1 MAKVLILTTENAA
14 RSQMLEG
21 WLRYY
26 TRNNVVI
33 RSAGLKPC
41 NMDAF
46 AVKAMIEAVVD
57 IREAKSNTLG
67 ELDET
72 HFDQIITLTPLATSE
87 AMSKYPSAT
96 VEEAIFDDP
105 KQATGEEKER
115 LKIYRRS
122 VDEID
127 DYAFNYAVR
136 KLGLEF

>member
-26 TRNNVVI
+26 TRNNVVVQ
-33 RSAGLKPC
+33 SAGLTSCAIDP
-41 NMDAF
+41 F

-57 IREAKSNTLG
+57 IREAKSKILG
-67 ELDET
+67 KLDEIP
-72 HFDQIITLTPLATSE
+72 FDQIITLTPLATSE
-87 AMSKYPSAT
+87 AMSKYPTAT

-105 KQATGEEKER
+105 KLATGEEKER

>member
-1 MAKVLILTTENAA
+1 MANVLILTTENAA

-41 NMDAF
+41 NIDAF

-57 IREAKSNTLG
+57 IREAKSKTLG
-67 ELDET
+67 ELDEIP
-72 HFDQIITLTPLATSE
+72 FDQIITLTPLATSE
-87 AMSKYPSAT
+87 AMRKYPSAT
-96 VEEAIFDDP
+96 VEEIIFDDP
-105 KQATGEEKER
+105 KQATGEENER
-115 LKIYRRS
+115 LKVYRKS

-136 KLGLEF
+136 ELGLKF

>member
-33 RSAGLKPC
+33 RSAGLRPC

-105 KQATGEEKER
+105 KQATDEEKER